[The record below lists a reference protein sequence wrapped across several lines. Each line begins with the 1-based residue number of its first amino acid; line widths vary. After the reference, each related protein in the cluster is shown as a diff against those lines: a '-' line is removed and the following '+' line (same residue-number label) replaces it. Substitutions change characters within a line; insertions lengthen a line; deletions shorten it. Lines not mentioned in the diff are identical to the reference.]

1 MSTYLTPQN
10 SPRVKLIIEVD
21 SSWKEIDCLID
32 TGFSSGLVLNPS
44 FLPKINS
51 PVVAKQEFELAD
63 GSLITFDMYLVT
75 VKYRQQK
82 KRLLTVFSG
91 SGDNL
96 AGIRFLEGLIFTLN
110 LKKKQITLI

>member
-10 SPRVKLIIEVD
+10 SPRVKLAIQVN

-32 TGFSSGLVLNPS
+32 TGFSSGLVLNQS
-44 FLPKINS
+44 FLPKISS

-63 GSLITFDMYLVT
+63 GSLVTFDMYLVT
-75 VKYRQQK
+75 VNYRQQK
-82 KRLLTVFSG
+82 KRLLTVFRG

-96 AGIRFLEGLIFTLN
+96 VGIRFLEGLIFTLN
-110 LKKKQITLI
+110 LKKKQITLV